1 MKFSPL
7 VVGMVTSVDL
17 QDYAPT
23 IPSNSAPSWEII
35 FGVSLVVVDPLGPT
49 AGGQRWAFV
58 PDTHPSTFR
67 VPYFASSQEV
77 NDHIK
82 RMCAAYLAVPQ
93 PTLTPVPYPGYS
105 VDPED
110 IYFPMAE

>member
-1 MKFSPL
+1 LLLIRWDRLLAAKDGLSC
-7 VVGMVTSVDL
+7 
-17 QDYAPT
+17 QIR
-23 IPSNSAPSWEII
+23 IPRHSEFHILP
-35 FGVSLVVVDPLGPT
+35 V
-49 AGGQRWAFV
+49 
-58 PDTHPSTFR
+58 
-67 VPYFASSQEV
+67 QEV